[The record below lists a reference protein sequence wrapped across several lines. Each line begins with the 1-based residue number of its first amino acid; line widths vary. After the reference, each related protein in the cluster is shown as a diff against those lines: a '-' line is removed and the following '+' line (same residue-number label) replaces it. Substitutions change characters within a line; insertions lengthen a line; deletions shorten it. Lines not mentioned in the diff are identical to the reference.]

1 MKKSGGLSFRVILGS
16 LILAGLATACGG
28 PSFAPP
34 PAPARIWPVVAAT
47 RLYRDDAAVL
57 PDTIREVVKDEISF
71 SQIWDR
77 ATSAL
82 DDPPPAPEVD
92 FSRHMVV
99 VVGAGRSDPG
109 DQIQVDSVGF
119 RMVANP
125 RNPDREIEVIYFVVR
140 TVLES
145 DPFPGVSYPIE
156 IVRVDRS
163 DLPVQWEERV
173 SGS

>member
-1 MKKSGGLSFRVILGS
+1 MSGDLSIRALLGF
-16 LILAGLATACGG
+16 LILAGVAAACGG
-28 PSFAPP
+28 PSIRVAPP
-34 PAPARIWPVVAAT
+34 PPARAWPVEAAN
-47 RLYRDDAAVL
+47 RLYRDDAAPL
-57 PDTIREVVKDEISF
+57 PDTIREVVKDETSF
-71 SQIWDR
+71 AQIWDR

-82 DDPPPAPEVD
+82 DEPPPAPEVD

-99 VVGAGRSDPG
+99 VVGAGRSNPG

-119 RMVANP
+119 RREADP
-125 RNPDREIEVIYFVVR
+125 RDPEEEIEVIYFVVR
-140 TVLES
+140 TIVEA

-163 DLPVQWEERV
+163 DAPIRWEERE